1 MNEAEIEIED
11 VMRCLR
17 YNSMLIDKFIGLSL
31 PDDEDVNQYI
41 LELVGDNLNKCE
53 KKLEKLAFG
62 KSK

>member
-1 MNEAEIEIED
+1 MDEAKIEIED

-17 YNSMLIDKFIGLSL
+17 NNAILIGKFIGLSL
-31 PDDEDVNQYI
+31 PDDEDIDQYI

>member
-1 MNEAEIEIED
+1 MDEAKIEIED

-17 YNSMLIDKFIGLSL
+17 NNAILIDKFIGLSL
-31 PDDEDVNQYI
+31 PDDEDIDQYI